1 MRTSNRFRL
10 ASEAGSDA
18 AGHRTS
24 MSRLIDVAR
33 HQTTKDV
40 ALTAMLV
47 LQSSALFIAAPLAA
61 LEYKPAFLMVDFLVL
76 PFALLVIVIAR
87 GRTATFIAVAGAV
100 LILFA
105 VVTQGL
111 DAPQVTGLTSVAGL
125 LGILVCCVVIGMAV
139 AAPGVVTIHRL
150 LGAVVLYLSTALAFG
165 HSYRLIWERVPEA
178 FGGMPAN
185 AGGRQA
191 FAALL
196 HFSFTTLTSTGYGD
210 ITPVHPLVRSVAN
223 FEGVIGQLFPA
234 TLIAALLTQHLET
247 RRSRHG

>member
-1 MRTSNRFRL
+1 
-10 ASEAGSDA
+10 
-18 AGHRTS
+18 
-24 MSRLIDVAR
+24 MSRLIASAR
-33 HQTTKDV
+33 HQTTKDI

-47 LQSSALFIAAPLAA
+47 LQCTALFIGAPLAA

-87 GRTATFIAVAGAV
+87 GRAAAFIAIVGAV
-100 LILFA
+100 LVLFA
-105 VVTQGL
+105 VVTHGL
-111 DAPQVTGLTSVAGL
+111 DLPQATGLTSVAGL
-125 LGILVCCVVIGMAV
+125 LGISICCVVIGMAV

-165 HSYRLIWERVPEA
+165 HLYRLIWQRIPEA
-178 FGGMPAN
+178 FAGMPAN
-185 AGGRQA
+185 AAARQA
-191 FAALL
+191 FAALVY
-196 HFSFTTLTSTGYGD
+196 FSFTTLTSTGYGD

-247 RRSRHG
+247 RRGRHG